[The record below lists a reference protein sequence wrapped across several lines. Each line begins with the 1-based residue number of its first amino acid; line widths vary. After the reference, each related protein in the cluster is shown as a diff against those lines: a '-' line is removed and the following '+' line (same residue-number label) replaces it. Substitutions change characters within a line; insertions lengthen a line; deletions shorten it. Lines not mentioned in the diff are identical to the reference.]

1 MKNFKINYGL
11 EIEIACWTLLFLQL
25 SSTLNLIF
33 LLMELKTNIDWPQVF
48 PFVAL
53 AINLWSLDRITMY
66 MHFDIGMCELCS
78 TSFGGTNKSNLEFNP
93 PCVAMPS
100 RK

>member
-1 MKNFKINYGL
+1 
-11 EIEIACWTLLFLQL
+11 
-25 SSTLNLIF
+25 
-33 LLMELKTNIDWPQVF
+33 
-48 PFVAL
+48 
-53 AINLWSLDRITMY
+53 
-66 MHFDIGMCELCS
+66 MCELCS